1 MLIID
6 FNQII
11 ISSLMAQLKSDKTKE
26 INENLVRHIVLS
38 NILHLKKK
46 FPEYKEI
53 VLAADDKNYWRK
65 DFFPYYKAQRKKW
78 RDDSEF
84 DWNLIFN
91 CLNKIRNEVSETFPY
106 KVIRVEKAEADDI
119 IATLSIDKS
128 RSGESVMIVSA
139 DKDFVQLQRFDN
151 IRQYSP
157 FMNRFLNHPNP
168 LEFLKEHILQ
178 GDRGDG
184 VPNFLSADDT
194 FVSDKNQKPIRKEKL
209 ATWLKSDPK
218 TFCDDIMFRN
228 FKRNEQIIDLTK
240 IPEDIKDKVRQN
252 YSSYIIPSR
261 NKLFPYFVENQ
272 LNLLLEDIND
282 F

>member
-46 FPEYKEI
+46 FPEYKEV

-128 RSGESVMIVSA
+128 SSGERVMIVSA

-194 FVSDKNQKPIRKEKL
+194 FVSDKNQKPIRKDKL